1 MKKIEIYRLAQI
13 SVVSDSTLPAQVKLD
28 IIRELQHQEYFAKL
42 IDEKAEVEKENCDE
56 RS

>member
-13 SVVSDSTLPAQVKLD
+13 SVVSDSTLSAQVKLD
-28 IIRELQHQEYFAKL
+28 IIRELQAQEYFAKL
-42 IDEKAEVEKENCDE
+42 IDEKAEVEKENCDA

>member
-28 IIRELQHQEYFAKL
+28 IIRELQAQEYFAKL